1 MKATIPSI
9 SRVLSGS
16 VNNSDTGSNSSAPV
30 KGRKGKKKTQNY
42 EGDEIF
48 SSARVVICP
57 TDMDGKIVLTALEGN
72 RFIPLIILI

>member
-16 VNNSDTGSNSSAPV
+16 VNNTGSNSSAPV

-48 SSARVVICP
+48 SSARVVVCP
-57 TDMDGKIVLTALEGN
+57 TDMDGKVVLTALEGN